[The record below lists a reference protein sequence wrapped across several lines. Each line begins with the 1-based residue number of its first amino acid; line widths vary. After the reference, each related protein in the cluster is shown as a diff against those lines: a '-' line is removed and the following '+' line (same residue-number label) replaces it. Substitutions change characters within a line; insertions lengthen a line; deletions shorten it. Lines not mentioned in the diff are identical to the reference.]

1 MAAAERYANGR
12 AGTINFAVVD
22 EAGRLHGSHAAR
34 PARSAS
40 LLKPMLL
47 VAYLRRPDVRGRNL
61 TSWERRLLTPMIRRS
76 ENANVPRL
84 VDLVGERRLARLAGA
99 AGMGKFELNMPF
111 WGSSETTPRGQ
122 ALFFHRIEALVPE
135 RHRAYAM
142 GLLRT
147 IVPSQRWG
155 VGRVSHPGWR
165 LNF

>member
-1 MAAAERYANGR
+1 MAAAERYADGR

-22 EAGRLHGSHAAR
+22 EAGRLHGSHASR

-40 LLKPMLL
+40 LLKPMIL
-47 VAYLRRPDVRGRNL
+47 VAYLRRPDVRGRDL

-76 ENANVPRL
+76 DNANVPRL
-84 VDLVGERRLARLAGA
+84 VGLVGERGLARLADA

-142 GLLRT
+142 RLLRT
-147 IVPSQRWG
+147 IVPTQRWG
-155 VGRVSHPGWR
+155 VGRV
-165 LNF
+165 